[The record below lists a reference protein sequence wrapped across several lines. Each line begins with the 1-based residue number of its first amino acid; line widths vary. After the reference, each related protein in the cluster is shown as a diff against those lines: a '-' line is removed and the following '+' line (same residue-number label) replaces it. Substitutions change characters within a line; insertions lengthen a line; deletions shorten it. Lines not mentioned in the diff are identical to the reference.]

1 MARQVALYGAVGG
14 VLIALLKIIEYKH
27 FVLEYPSE
35 IYGGLVALIFTSLG
49 IYFGLRWTRA
59 KQVVVI
65 REVPVRMDGPFILN
79 AEQLKD
85 VGLTPREHEILAL
98 IAQGLSNREI
108 GAKLFVSENTVKTH
122 SSRLFEKMQVN
133 PARPGGAEGERAG
146 PHPLIH
152 TFVDPGITR
161 KHDDNVTAGPYLAPR
176 KETHMKR
183 IVIIFGL
190 ISGVISSALMFL
202 TLPLMHTGA
211 VNFSNGY
218 ILGYT
223 SIVLSF
229 LLVVFGI
236 RAYRENNGGTISFG
250 RAFSVGILITLISCV
265 FYVASWEVI
274 YFKIMP
280 DFADKYAAHAI
291 GNMRAKGAT
300 DAAIAAKKVE
310 MEKMKTMLNNPLLNA
325 AMTFIEPFPVGLIMT
340 LVSAAILRRKT
351 PAVGAGVAQAV

>member
-1 MARQVALYGAVGG
+1 
-14 VLIALLKIIEYKH
+14 
-27 FVLEYPSE
+27 
-35 IYGGLVALIFTSLG
+35 
-49 IYFGLRWTRA
+49 
-59 KQVVVI
+59 
-65 REVPVRMDGPFILN
+65 
-79 AEQLKD
+79 
-85 VGLTPREHEILAL
+85 
-98 IAQGLSNREI
+98 
-108 GAKLFVSENTVKTH
+108 
-122 SSRLFEKMQVN
+122 
-133 PARPGGAEGERAG
+133 
-146 PHPLIH
+146 
-152 TFVDPGITR
+152 
-161 KHDDNVTAGPYLAPR
+161 
-176 KETHMKR
+176 MKR

-236 RAYRENNGGTISFG
+236 RAYRENNGGTITFG

-291 GNMRAKGAT
+291 GEMREKGAT

-325 AMTFIEPFPVGLIMT
+325 AMTFIEPFPVGLLIT
-340 LVSAAILRRKT
+340 LISAAVLRRRT
-351 PAVGAGVAQAV
+351 PAIPPVVAQTV